1 MIEFSVSFFA
11 VALPAVLFAGI
22 SKGGFGSGAAFAAS
36 TILALVL
43 EPGAALGLMLPLLMV
58 MDAASLK
65 AYWGRWDSRD
75 AKRLIAG
82 AAPGVGL
89 GALFYASVSSDAV
102 RLLIGGIS
110 VGFVVWQLSLRA
122 GMRFGARPMGALG
135 GVTAGLVAGFSS
147 FVSHAGGP
155 PAAVYLLTRPLE
167 KTQFQGTTVIV
178 FTVINA
184 LKMIPYGV
192 LGIFSASSLLA
203 DAILAPVAI
212 LGTWIGVKLHHMISK
227 EMFFALTYVLLLVT
241 GGKLIFDA
249 LT

>member
-1 MIEFSVSFFA
+1 MIDFSLSFFA

-58 MDAASLK
+58 MDAAGMR
-65 AYWGRWDSRD
+65 AYWRRWSPVD
-75 AKRLIAG
+75 ARRLVLG
-82 AAPGVGL
+82 ALPGVGL
-89 GALFYASVSSDAV
+89 GALFYAAVSADGV
-102 RLLIGGIS
+102 RLLIGAIS
-110 VGFVVWQLSLRA
+110 VGFVLWQWALKA
-122 GMRFGARPMGALG
+122 GLKFGARPMGAAG
-135 GVTAGLVAGFSS
+135 GITAGVVAGFSS

-167 KTQFQGTTVIV
+167 KTAFQGTTVLV

-184 LKMIPYGV
+184 LKMLPYGF
-192 LGIFSASSLLA
+192 LGIFTLNSLLA
-203 DAILAPVAI
+203 DVILAPVAV
-212 LGTWIGVKLHHMISK
+212 LGTWIGVRLHYMVSK
-227 EMFFALTYVLLLVT
+227 ETFFALTYVLLLAT